1 MGPGGRVEIKVNGV
15 EVGITKAILFIN
27 FLPFIHITDFRQVQ
41 DSQTS

>member
-1 MGPGGRVEIKVNGV
+1 MGWRWGKEI
-15 EVGITKAILFIN
+15 EWITKAVLFIS